1 MTSPQLGNSW
11 RSTLLRICSQPPCP
25 ANLIMANDQ
34 FSKEGLKPQLSNSPF
49 EKRGIKGDFSTTS
62 AAAIGC
68 IFLNELWFQDTRVL
82 FLPSVLP
89 GHRHGNC
96 NPIRYRTRKEPL
108 PFFLLTPLWIT
119 HPLSTMPNYHEN
131 RLKPRAR
138 HNRPRFHSF
147 YLQQIL

>member
-49 EKRGIKGDFSTTS
+49 EKRGIKGDFSATS

-68 IFLNELWFQDTRVL
+68 IFLNELWFQDTSRIT
-82 FLPSVLP
+82 
-89 GHRHGNC
+89 N
-96 NPIRYRTRKEPL
+96 I
-108 PFFLLTPLWIT
+108 LTAADGGLGIESAAMVAWNT
-119 HPLSTMPNYHEN
+119 EGDRMVDRSADVHP
-131 RLKPRAR
+131 
-138 HNRPRFHSF
+138 
-147 YLQQIL
+147 

>member
-49 EKRGIKGDFSTTS
+49 EKRGIKGDFSATP

-68 IFLNELWFQDTRVL
+68 IFLNELWFQDTSKSSL
-82 FLPSVLP
+82 ESD
-89 GHRHGNC
+89 
-96 NPIRYRTRKEPL
+96 
-108 PFFLLTPLWIT
+108 IT
-119 HPLSTMPNYHEN
+119 ILSI
-131 RLKPRAR
+131 
-138 HNRPRFHSF
+138 S
-147 YLQQIL
+147 ILCRQ